1 MVMEARV
8 TLILVFMNHPAI
20 AIAMN
25 SLRWFVTA
33 YPSAVPERMIQI
45 CGMANE
51 SAELVTDRLVEEV
64 RGLNDLEFEEMCGAI
79 KGSDR
84 QFFGA
89 LKGGEL
95 IDFLR
100 GIRGT

>member
-1 MVMEARV
+1 
-8 TLILVFMNHPAI
+8 MNHPAI

-33 YPSAVPERMIQI
+33 HPAAVPERMIQI
-45 CGMANE
+45 YGLANQ
-51 SAELVTDRLVEEV
+51 SAALVTDRLVEEV
-64 RGLNDLEFEEMCGAI
+64 RELNDSEFEEMCGAI
-79 KGSDR
+79 RGSDR

-89 LKGGEL
+89 LKGDEL